1 MKAIIL
7 AAGKGTRMRPLTNQI
22 PKPLIPICNF
32 PTLIF
37 VVNKILNAG
46 IDSIGLVVSPDDK
59 EKFEEF
65 IRKFNLGKNVNII
78 IQETPLGVA
87 HAVKIADKFIKNED
101 FLLYLGDNLIQD
113 DLGFF
118 KNNFQMIPKIT
129 TPPKKPI
136 IKFSIIFSIFYIDNN

>member
-46 IDSIGLVVSPDDK
+46 IDSIGLEVSRDDK
-59 EKFEEF
+59 EKFEEYLRNPDLPKWKE
-65 IRKFNLGKNVNII
+65 IAERGRK
-78 IQETPLGVA
+78 
-87 HAVKIADKFIKNED
+87 HAM
-101 FLLYLGDNLIQD
+101 DNLNNDIATNSLA
-113 DLGFF
+113 DLME
-118 KNNFQMIPKIT
+118 NLL
-129 TPPKKPI
+129 
-136 IKFSIIFSIFYIDNN
+136 